1 MNISSL
7 THFGTLKITG
17 PDASQFLQGQLTS
30 DIRELTAAN
39 HQLTAFCNRQGRV
52 LALMD
57 IFRLNDDF
65 YLSLPQELLETIQK
79 ELQKYIVASKV
90 KIEDFSHAYAVTV
103 NSDFLLSQMRALLP
117 FIGLDQTGQ
126 FLPHPLGLVN
136 LGAVSFTKG
145 CFVGQEII
153 ARMQHRSTTKKELQ
167 YLEVSEDALPALQE
181 THTVV
186 NTLKINPQTYA
197 VLVITDTKML
207 YTTSD

>member
-1 MNISSL
+1 MNITSP
-7 THFGTLKITG
+7 THFGTLKVHG
-17 PDASQFLQGQLTS
+17 LDATAFLQGQLTS
-30 DIRELTAAN
+30 DIHLLTTGA

-57 IFRLNDDF
+57 IFRLNEDYF
-65 YLSLPQELLETIQK
+65 LTLPQELLPIIQK
-79 ELQKYIVASKV
+79 ELQKYIVSSKV
-90 KIEDFSHAYAVTV
+90 KIDDYSHEYTLTVSQDFR
-103 NSDFLLSQMRALLP
+103 LSQMKALIP
-117 FIGLDQTGQ
+117 FIGLDQTAQ
-126 FLPHPLGLVN
+126 FLPHPLGLVK
-136 LGAVSFTKG
+136 LGAVSFNKG

-153 ARMQHRSTTKKELQ
+153 ARMQHRATLTKELQ

-181 THTVV
+181 TQTMV